1 MKENFSIL
9 EDLYTLLHLYFLSRT
24 FNDVTSSL
32 NVQTCLILLHS
43 TLLHFAD
50 IAFLHSEDLCQILH
64 KLYQFLSISENTCS
78 IIL

>member
-1 MKENFSIL
+1 
-9 EDLYTLLHLYFLSRT
+9 LYTLLHLYFLSRT

-50 IAFLHSEDLCQILH
+50 IAFLHSEDFWQP
-64 KLYQFLSISENTCS
+64 
-78 IIL
+78 